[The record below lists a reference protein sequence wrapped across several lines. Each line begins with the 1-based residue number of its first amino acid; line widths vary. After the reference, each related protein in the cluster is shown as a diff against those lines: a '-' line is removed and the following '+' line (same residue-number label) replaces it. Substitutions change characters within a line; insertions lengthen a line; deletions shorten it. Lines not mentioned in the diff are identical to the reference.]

1 MGVWLLYYLQFT
13 NYAGVGLLETVMVA
27 TYLLTE
33 IPTGAITDLF
43 GKKRTLFLAFLLSAL
58 GNVIMGFAGSAWH
71 LAVSI
76 VISTTAHSFYSGTF
90 EALQFD
96 TLVDAGKEKLFDK
109 VVANGR
115 SAGLVASALAS
126 IVGGFIYMWQPSAPF
141 LLLAVV
147 HFLALIPVL
156 LVTEPKVDTV
166 KFSFK
171 SYVDQT
177 KKGFSE
183 LFSTEKHRTSVLL
196 LLVVGVV
203 SYVAY
208 QMIVEAF
215 AVELGYQGYQ
225 LGFLMAAA
233 FLVSAVASQI
243 TPRLTLRLAQ
253 IQAAGVVGF
262 VMAGIFL
269 LFGVA
274 GFWMGG
280 LVVLLWSGTTAVF
293 NNLESVVINKQTR
306 SAYRATTLSTYS
318 FLKSIPYLFVGYG
331 LGALM
336 DRYSVALTG
345 VLLGVVL
352 LVGLVLLIS
361 VNSRVRQLL
370 RNSVE

>member
-43 GKKRTLFLAFLLSAL
+43 GKKRTLFLVFLLSAV

-76 VISTTAHSFYSGTF
+76 VIVTIAHSFYSGTF

-183 LFSTEKHRTSVLL
+183 LFSTEKHRTPVLL

-208 QMIVEAF
+208 QMIAEAF

-243 TPRLTLRLAQ
+243 TPRLTLRLAP
-253 IQAAGVVGF
+253 IQAAVVVGF

-274 GFWMGG
+274 GFWLGG

-336 DRYSVALTG
+336 DRYSVAMTG
-345 VLLGVVL
+345 VLLGMVL

>member
-1 MGVWLLYYLQFT
+1 
-13 NYAGVGLLETVMVA
+13 
-27 TYLLTE
+27 
-33 IPTGAITDLF
+33 
-43 GKKRTLFLAFLLSAL
+43 
-58 GNVIMGFAGSAWH
+58 
-71 LAVSI
+71 
-76 VISTTAHSFYSGTF
+76 
-90 EALQFD
+90 
-96 TLVDAGKEKLFDK
+96 
-109 VVANGR
+109 
-115 SAGLVASALAS
+115 
-126 IVGGFIYMWQPSAPF
+126 MWQPSAPF

-171 SYVDQT
+171 SYVAQT
-177 KKGFSE
+177 KRGFSE
-183 LFSTEKHRTSVLL
+183 LFSAAAHRTSVYILL
-196 LLVVGVV
+196 AIGVIAFI
-203 SYVAY
+203 AY
-208 QMIVEAF
+208 QMVAEAF

-243 TPRLTLRLAQ
+243 TPRLTLRLAP
-253 IQAAGVVGF
+253 IQAAVVVGF

-345 VLLGVVL
+345 VLLGMVL